1 MFDEGF
7 CNICGKRTEYLSK
20 AELFPG
26 YESEHDSEDITL
38 DICGQCIDSIF
49 HFIEERRYNCIKD
62 YVGDEQEARQI
73 QKMLNN
79 PHIDTTIEF
88 FNRKNEKRQS

>member
-1 MFDEGF
+1 MFESF

-20 AELFPG
+20 AELFPCYG
-26 YESEHDSEDITL
+26 SEHDSEDITL

-62 YVGDEQEARQI
+62 YVGDETDARQI
-73 QKMLNN
+73 QKMLNSSDIAAAVEICN
-79 PHIDTTIEF
+79 GV
-88 FNRKNEKRQS
+88 